1 LPSRAAMVAY
11 DEEIRAMLIFDSVK
25 PQTFLIWGAI
35 LYGMAMIHPAL
46 LLLFSFALAQF
57 VAPLYRSNDSGE
69 ARRRKWKEMISDDKF
84 KPAWFDPPE
93 DIDFND
99 GYWVNGRGMCL
110 YNYVMKPK
118 KKKVKGVVM
127 FCHGYSEHAS
137 WLKGKEYRRLVRAG
151 YAVMALE
158 YEGHGRSDGL
168 LALIPSW
175 STLIGDV
182 CEYMFETSST
192 QFPNLPLFVCGESM
206 GGAVAYE
213 VSDRMKEIVSG
224 TVFVA
229 PMVAIHENIK
239 PPPIVIKAF
248 YKIVGPPNS
257 CGFIG
262 TLPLAPSKDLGDFS
276 FKLKEKRE
284 LTDAH
289 CNFFGRKPRLA
300 TARELLDT
308 TDRICASLADFT
320 LPFFVIHGE
329 ADKVT
334 DPELSKMFVDKSTSK
349 DKTLKLYE
357 GMWHTPT
364 VGEADKDI
372 EVVFKD
378 MIKWLDERS

>member
-1 LPSRAAMVAY
+1 MVAY
-11 DEEIRAMLIFDSVK
+11 DEEIRSLLIFDSVK
-25 PQTFLIWGAI
+25 PQTFLVWGAI
-35 LYGMAMIHPAL
+35 LYGMALIHPAL

-69 ARRRKWKEMISDDKF
+69 ARRRKWKEMISDDRF
-84 KPAWFDPPE
+84 KPDWFDPPE
-93 DIDFND
+93 DVDFND

-137 WLKGKEYRRLVRAG
+137 WLKGKEYRRLVKAG

-213 VSDRMKEIVSG
+213 VSDRMKEVREEEATMIMYGGGLLTPKSFAFLPPRSQIVSG

-276 FKLKEKRE
+276 FKLKEVR
-284 LTDAH
+284 
-289 CNFFGRKPRLA
+289 
-300 TARELLDT
+300 
-308 TDRICASLADFT
+308 
-320 LPFFVIHGE
+320 
-329 ADKVT
+329 
-334 DPELSKMFVDKSTSK
+334 
-349 DKTLKLYE
+349 
-357 GMWHTPT
+357 
-364 VGEADKDI
+364 
-372 EVVFKD
+372 
-378 MIKWLDERS
+378 RS